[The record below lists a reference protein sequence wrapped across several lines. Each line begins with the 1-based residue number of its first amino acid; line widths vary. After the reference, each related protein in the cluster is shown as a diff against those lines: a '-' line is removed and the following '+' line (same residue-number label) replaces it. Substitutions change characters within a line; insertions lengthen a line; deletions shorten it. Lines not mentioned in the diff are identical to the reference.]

1 MIALYIFLSLLGL
14 FIIYYLTLLIIFKVL
29 HFKLFHHHEKALIGP
44 LYIDYSD
51 YKPYINRTPIKILTK
66 KDNFIQAYLYEP
78 KSKPLNYRG
87 LIVLSHG
94 FLSEHTKYLP
104 EIKLLIDNG
113 YLILAY
119 DNLANG
125 ESSGK
130 NQKSLYHSYIDLDI
144 VLKYVTSNP
153 ELSKYPLGLYGHSW
167 GGFAVNSVNHT
178 KYNVKAVFALSGFEQ
193 ESQTILDGLEKYY
206 KIIVKLCRP
215 FAKSFTLFICGP
227 KTFKQASHQIKK
239 SKKTTFMLVHATN
252 DHFVKFKHSA
262 TYACLK
268 KKAPNAITKVFTR
281 GGHKLF
287 YSMDSKQVR
296 QNASTE
302 YKKLLKK
309 YDNDIPQKVISLFE
323 LNFPKVK
330 LYEPNKVISELI
342 ISFYKTNL
350 K

>member
-1 MIALYIFLSLLGL
+1 M
-14 FIIYYLTLLIIFKVL
+14 
-29 HFKLFHHHEKALIGP
+29 
-44 LYIDYSD
+44 
-51 YKPYINRTPIKILTK
+51 
-66 KDNFIQAYLYEP
+66 
-78 KSKPLNYRG
+78 
-87 LIVLSHG
+87 
-94 FLSEHTKYLP
+94 
-104 EIKLLIDNG
+104 
-113 YLILAY
+113 
-119 DNLANG
+119 
-125 ESSGK
+125 
-130 NQKSLYHSYIDLDI
+130 
-144 VLKYVTSNP
+144 
-153 ELSKYPLGLYGHSW
+153 
-167 GGFAVNSVNHT
+167 
-178 KYNVKAVFALSGFEQ
+178 
-193 ESQTILDGLEKYY
+193 DGLEKYY

-309 YDNDIPQKVISLFE
+309 YDNDIPQEVISLFE

>member
-78 KSKPLNYRG
+78 KSKSLNYRG

-113 YLILAY
+113 YLVLAY

-144 VLKYVTSNP
+144 VLKYVISNP

-178 KYNVKAVFALSGFEQ
+178 KYNVKAVFSLSGFEQ

-239 SKKTTFMLVHATN
+239 SKKQLSCSCMLQMITLSNSNTQLHMHA
-252 DHFVKFKHSA
+252 
-262 TYACLK
+262 
-268 KKAPNAITKVFTR
+268 
-281 GGHKLF
+281 
-287 YSMDSKQVR
+287 
-296 QNASTE
+296 
-302 YKKLLKK
+302 
-309 YDNDIPQKVISLFE
+309 
-323 LNFPKVK
+323 
-330 LYEPNKVISELI
+330 
-342 ISFYKTNL
+342 
-350 K
+350 

>member
-1 MIALYIFLSLLGL
+1 MIALYILFSLLGI
-14 FIIYYLTLLIIFKVL
+14 FFIYYITLFIIFKVL
-29 HFKLFHHHEKALIGP
+29 HFKLFHHHENALNGP
-44 LYIDYSD
+44 LYIEYSD
-51 YKPYINRTPIKILTK
+51 YQLYINRTPIKILTK
-66 KDNFIQAYLYEP
+66 KNNFIQAYLYEP
-78 KSKPLNYRG
+78 KAKPLNYRG

-113 YLILAY
+113 YIVLAY

-130 NQKSLYHSYIDLDI
+130 NQKSLYHSYIDLDY
-144 VLKYVTSNP
+144 VLKYINSNP
-153 ELSKYPLGLYGHSW
+153 ELSKYSLGLYGHSW
-167 GGFAVNSVNHT
+167 GGFAVSSVNHT
-178 KYNVKAVFALSGFEQ
+178 KYNVKAVFSLSGFEQ

-206 KIIVKLCRP
+206 KLIVKLCRP
-215 FAKSFTLFICGP
+215 FVKSFTFFISGF
-227 KTFKQASHQIKK
+227 KTFKHASKQIKK
-239 SKKTTFMLVHATN
+239 SKDTTFMLVHATN
-252 DHFVKFKHSA
+252 DNFVKFKHSA
-262 TYACLK
+262 TYFCLK
-268 KKAPNAITKVFTR
+268 KKLPNVITKVFTR

-296 QNASTE
+296 QSANME

-309 YDNDIPQKVISLFE
+309 YDNNIPQEVISLFE
-323 LNFPKVK
+323 LNYPKIK

-342 ISFYKTNL
+342 IDFYKTNL